1 MVLKK
6 IQDDEKV
13 LVYLGQALVCEGI
26 VVNVRYDRLRLS
38 IRCNLDIVL

>member
-26 VVNVRYDRLRLS
+26 VNVM
-38 IRCNLDIVL
+38 NLLIGMTGSCYL